1 MAPSQSLFTYEQLSH
16 LNFHRERKTKRERER
31 ERENYVTVILEPG
44 ETCYRH
50 ILKIICVK
58 LFWANANK
66 KFPEMCKVKQENR
79 NETKRKERGNQHKQ
93 NTKAK
98 KIYM

>member
-1 MAPSQSLFTYEQLSH
+1 MIFE
-16 LNFHRERKTKRERER
+16 NNIEKERTIERER

-58 LFWANANK
+58 LF
-66 KFPEMCKVKQENR
+66 
-79 NETKRKERGNQHKQ
+79 
-93 NTKAK
+93 
-98 KIYM
+98 

>member
-1 MAPSQSLFTYEQLSH
+1 MC
-16 LNFHRERKTKRERER
+16 KGKRE
-31 ERENYVTVILEPG
+31 
-44 ETCYRH
+44 
-50 ILKIICVK
+50 K
-58 LFWANANK
+58 
-66 KFPEMCKVKQENR
+66 R